1 MPCPAGS
8 AERRRGMGKVEIREH
23 IVLIM
28 QIPAKSAADK
38 EMAYQ
43 RLAGAIQIVSYW
55 RQSKLTSAHRDV

>member
-1 MPCPAGS
+1 M
-8 AERRRGMGKVEIREH
+8 EIREH